1 MSRDADTYG
10 MFFDAQLNSDNEYD
24 RLYTSEDFS
33 SYLNKLVG
41 NGVFPT
47 PSTQLQIYAQGSSS
61 IGVRVEAGDAWISG
75 HKYHTDGFSWNLESS
90 DPLLD
95 RIDRIVVYCDW
106 TNREMGIEQI
116 TGTPAVNPVAP
127 ALTRNYSRYELC
139 LAEIYIAKQATHITQ
154 ANITDTR
161 ANSDICGWV
170 AGLIQQVDTST
181 LFVQWQNAYTDYY
194 AAVKQQLDDFMATLT
209 QDLRVNTYL
218 VRYEKTV
225 SLSSSSASND
235 ITFDPTEYAYEA
247 TDKFDVYINGL
258 RGVPDVDFE
267 IQIQSNVVHV
277 IMGFAVAGLSSVNRI
292 DIVATKSV
300 IGISNI

>member
-1 MSRDADTYG
+1 MSRDADAYG

-33 SYLNKLVG
+33 SYLDKIVG
-41 NGVFPT
+41 NGVFPN
-47 PSTQLQIYAQGSSS
+47 PSTQLQIYAQGSSN

-106 TNREMGIEQI
+106 TNREMGVEQI

-127 ALTRNYSRYELC
+127 TLTRNYSRWELC
-139 LAEIYIAKQATHITQ
+139 IAEIYIAKQATHITQ

-161 ANSDICGWV
+161 ANSDLCGWV

-181 LFVQWQNAYTDYY
+181 LFIQWQNAYTDYY

-218 VRYEKTV
+218 ARYEQTYT
-225 SLSSSSASND
+225 LSSSSASNVLS
-235 ITFDPTEYAYEA
+235 FAPTGYTYES
-247 TDKFDVYINGL
+247 TDKFDIYINGL
-258 RGVPDVDFE
+258 RGVENTDYT
-267 IQIQSNVVHV
+267 ITTTGGNVTVTMSFSV
-277 IMGFAVAGLSSVNRI
+277 SSLSSSNQV